1 MKDTNRGDVLDA
13 LLYASAKSAGENE
26 RGVYEAASPGE
37 EFSEREMKR
46 IIRRAKQPQSLKKR
60 AAIVMKR
67 VAMVVLVILSLSF
80 TCAMSV
86 ESVRESF
93 WQSIFENGT
102 YRTTI
107 RYTTEEGEILPD
119 EIAEFKEPHP
129 GEAYERREIGKS
141 RFKYHI
147 EFTKDGSKV
156 IYHQSLLKD
165 YEFTVTERF
174 DTGTPTTEKV
184 RVNGCDGIRILVGGT
199 AYINWHDNVY
209 VYSLSGNVPYEEL
222 LRIAETLK

>member
-1 MKDTNRGDVLDA
+1 MKNDSRGDVLDA
-13 LLYASAKSAGENE
+13 LLYASAKNAGENE
-26 RGVYEAASPGE
+26 RAAYEAASPGE
-37 EFSEREMKR
+37 ELSDREMKR
-46 IIRRAKQPQSLKKR
+46 IIRRAKQPESLQKR

-67 VAMVVLVILSLSF
+67 AAVVVLVMLSVSF

-93 WQSIFENGT
+93 WQSILEMGK

-107 RYTTEEGEILPD
+107 RYTTEDGEILPD
-119 EIAEFKEPHP
+119 AIAVFKEPYP
-129 GEAYERREIGKS
+129 GEDYVRREIGKS

-147 EFTKDGSKV
+147 EFTNGESKV

-165 YEFTVTERF
+165 YEFTVTERY
-174 DTGTPTTEKV
+174 DTGTPKTEKV
-184 RVNGCDGIRILVGGT
+184 KVNGCDGVRIGVGGMV
-199 AYINWHDNVY
+199 YLNWHDNVY

-222 LRIAETLK
+222 LRIAETMK